1 MRIIARSILRE
12 FWERNPDAAG
22 PLQAWYHDAAKATW
36 KTPSDIKATYRNA
49 SILGNNR
56 AVFDIRGN
64 EYRLV
69 IAINYAYGIVYVRF
83 IGTHQEYDKV
93 NAEEI

>member
-1 MRIIARSILRE
+1 MRIIARRTLHE
-12 FWERNPDAAG
+12 FWERYPETAG

-36 KTPSDIKATYRNA
+36 KTPSDIKAVSRNA

-56 AVFDIRGN
+56 AVFNIRGN

-69 IAINYAYGIVYVRF
+69 IAINYSYGIVSIRF

-93 NAEEI
+93 NAEEV